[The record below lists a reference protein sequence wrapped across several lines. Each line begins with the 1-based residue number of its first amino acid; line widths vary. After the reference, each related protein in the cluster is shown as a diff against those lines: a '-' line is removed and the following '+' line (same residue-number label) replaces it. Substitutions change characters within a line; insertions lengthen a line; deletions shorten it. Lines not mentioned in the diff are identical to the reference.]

1 MIDVA
6 IVGAGASGLAAA
18 GCAARGGASVSVFD
32 GNEKAGKKLY
42 ITGKGRCNVTN
53 DCEPR
58 EFLSNVV
65 GGKKFLQSC
74 IYRFPPAYTKELLT
88 GLGLKLK
95 TERGNRVFPSSDKSS
110 DVIKTLVAFAE
121 RGGAKLRLNSR
132 VARIEKRPDGFLL
145 ILEGGERVEA
155 KRLVLA
161 CGGKSY
167 SSTGSRGDGF
177 KFAASLGHT
186 IIDPVPALVPI
197 RLGQSVKAI
206 EGLSLKNVSATVCGD
221 GFSES
226 AFGELLFTSDGAS
239 GPIILSMSSLV
250 NRKKLDGA
258 KLIIDL
264 KPALGEDK
272 LNMRIL
278 SDFEKYANKQ
288 LKIALFDLLPRSLV
302 PYIIGYCALD
312 ADKVVNAVTKSER
325 AKLRSAIKAL
335 TFDITGLYD
344 VEYGIVTAGGVSL
357 KEIDPSTMESK
368 IVSGLY
374 VVGEMLDAD
383 AFTGGF
389 NIQIALSTGFAAGEA
404 IGGPNV

>member
-6 IVGAGASGLAAA
+6 IIGAGASGLAAA
-18 GCAARGGASVSVFD
+18 GGAARGGAKVVVFD

-58 EFLSNVV
+58 EFLLSVV

-88 GLGLKLK
+88 GLELKLK
-95 TERGNRVFPSSDKSS
+95 TERGNRVFPASDKSS
-110 DVIKTLVAFAE
+110 DVIKTLVKYAE
-121 RGGAKLRLNSR
+121 SGGASVRLDSKVVR
-132 VARIEKRPDGFLL
+132 AEKTEEAFLL

-155 KRLVLA
+155 KKLVLA

-167 SSTGSRGDGF
+167 SSTGSRGDGY
-177 KFAASLGHT
+177 KFASAFGHT
-186 IIDPVPALVPI
+186 VVEPVPALAPI
-197 RLGQSVKAI
+197 RLKQSVKAI
-206 EGLSLKNVSATVCGD
+206 EGLSLKNVKATLKGD
-221 GFSES
+221 GFCES
-226 AFGELLFTSDGAS
+226 AFGEMLFTSDGAS
-239 GPIILSMSSLV
+239 GPIILSLSSLV

-258 KLIIDL
+258 KLMIDL
-264 KPALGEDK
+264 KPALSEEK
-272 LNMRIL
+272 LDIRIL

-288 LKIALFDLLPRSLV
+288 LKNALFDLLPRSLV
-302 PYIIGYCALD
+302 PYILGYCALD
-312 ADKVVNAVTKSER
+312 GEKSVNAVTRAER
-325 AKLRSAIKAL
+325 TKLRSALKTL
-335 TFDITGLYD
+335 TFDIRGLYD

-368 IVSGLY
+368 IVKGLY
-374 VVGEMLDAD
+374 VVGEMLDVD
-383 AFTGGF
+383 ALTGGF

-404 IGGPNV
+404 IGGLYV